1 MSSIPTWAKQ
11 IGSVL
16 LTFFVYQLFIGWKVA
31 LVLVVGIV
39 WHEYSHILAAKKVD
53 LKTNGMILLP
63 FLGGLSF
70 VGGPY
75 KTYAQ
80 QAFVVLGGPAGG
92 AVSAFIAYALYL
104 ITGIPF
110 LAFAAYILCVFNL
123 FNLLPLGGVLDGAQL
138 MNSITYS
145 FNRKVGFAL
154 QAISTVVGITLLFIY
169 TNPMLAVFVGFIGFS
184 PLYTEYNNQK
194 NFVNNPELCSNDYLD
209 PPVSMNKN
217 QVILTL
223 VGWIITILS
232 LTYLWHCLPT

>member
-16 LTFFVYQLFIGWKVA
+16 LTFFVYQFFWDWKFALILVA
-31 LVLVVGIV
+31 GIV
-39 WHEYSHILAAKKVD
+39 WHEMSHIAAAKKMGLTTRGLV
-53 LKTNGMILLP
+53 MIP
-63 FLGGLSF
+63 FVGGVSF

-75 KTYAQ
+75 KTYFQ
-80 QAFVVLGGPAGG
+80 QAKVVLAGPAGG
-92 AVSAFIAYALYL
+92 AVSAFLAYATYL
-104 ITGIPF
+104 LTGLPI
-110 LAFAAYILCVFNL
+110 LASATSILCLINL
-123 FNLLPLGGVLDGAQL
+123 FNCLPMSVMDGGQL

-145 FNRKVGFAL
+145 FNRKVGFYL
-154 QAISTVVGITLLFIY
+154 QAVSTVIAVILLMCI
-169 TNPMLAVFVGFIGFS
+169 NPILGVFVGFIGFS

-194 NFVNNPELCSNDYLD
+194 NFANNPELCSNDYLY

-217 QVILTL
+217 QVVLTL